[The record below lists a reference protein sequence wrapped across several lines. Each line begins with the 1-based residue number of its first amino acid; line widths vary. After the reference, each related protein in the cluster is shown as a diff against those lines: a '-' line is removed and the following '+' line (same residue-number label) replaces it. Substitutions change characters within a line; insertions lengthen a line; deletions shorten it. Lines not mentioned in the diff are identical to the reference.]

1 MAQVRQKVLILYLAN
16 SALDSHVVSWAE
28 YDGTGATDPQPGAAD
43 EPPYQSGVDALR
55 DGWRLLQI
63 SPLAPHAA
71 GEEFTTS
78 YLKYEF
84 VFEKLEE
91 SRG

>member
-1 MAQVRQKVLILYLAN
+1 MAPLRQQVLILYLAN
-16 SALDSHVVSWAE
+16 SALDSQVVSWAE
-28 YDGTGATDPQPGAAD
+28 YDGTGARDRQPGDAD
-43 EPPYQSGVDALR
+43 EPPYQSGLDALR

-63 SPLAPHAA
+63 SPLVPHAA
-71 GEEFTTS
+71 GEEFKTS

-91 SRG
+91 LRG